1 MSAGMAKN
9 ARYLIWSTYMS
20 TSSSFYPLA
29 HWHGIQDL
37 KNTQQ
42 TKTGRIAFDATLNQH
57 TCQYQPSHAREDA
70 ILSGA

>member
-1 MSAGMAKN
+1 MSAGVAKN
-9 ARYLIWSTYMS
+9 ARYLIWSTNKS
-20 TSSSFYPLA
+20 TSSNIYPLA

-57 TCQYQPSHAREDA
+57 TCNINPAMPVKMPF
-70 ILSGA
+70 